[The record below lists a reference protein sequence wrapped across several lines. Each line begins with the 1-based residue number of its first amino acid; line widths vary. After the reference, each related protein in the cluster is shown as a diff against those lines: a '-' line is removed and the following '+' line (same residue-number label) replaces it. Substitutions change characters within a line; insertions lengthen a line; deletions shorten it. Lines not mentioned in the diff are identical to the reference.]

1 MKLIYIIFILLFTYS
16 CAKQKTVYW
25 CGDHPC
31 INKKEK
37 EEYFKKNMSVEVK
50 NVNELSKEEPS
61 YIDKMKEKAILEQ
74 KKNIKEEKK
83 LAKKLKEDEKRIIK
97 EEKKLA
103 KKLKED
109 EKRIIKEEK
118 KLAKKLK
125 SNNNQKDKVAVGK
138 TEKRVE
144 ISSLLG
150 NLELNISKFNDLVDK
165 ITKKN
170 TLRPYPD
177 INDIPN

>member
-16 CAKQKTVYW
+16 CANNKTVYW

-74 KKNIKEEKK
+74 KKN
-83 LAKKLKEDEKRIIK
+83 IK